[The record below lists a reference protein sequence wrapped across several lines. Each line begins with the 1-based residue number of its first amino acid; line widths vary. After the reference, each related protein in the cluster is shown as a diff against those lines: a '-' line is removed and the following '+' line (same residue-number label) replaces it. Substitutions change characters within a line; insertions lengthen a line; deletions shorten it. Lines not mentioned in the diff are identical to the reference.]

1 MTTRALGV
9 VRLSEFD
16 KRVEEQTT
24 SPQRQREAIEAKAR
38 QRGSEIVGWA
48 EDLDVSASKVHP
60 MKRPALRTW
69 FDRSDE
75 YDEVIFWRLD
85 RFVRRT
91 FPDRADMVSWSAAH
105 DISLVSATEDL
116 DLSGPLPR
124 LMATMFATV
133 AEMES
138 LNTSQRVSQTHEYLR
153 RNRRWGGG
161 RPPYGYRVVGNPDGS
176 GKVLAVDDDTAGVVR
191 EAVCRVI
198 AGESVGSVVADFNR
212 RGIASPHGKKRW
224 DNGTSLRRILR
235 DRALLGQVVHNG
247 HPVLGDD
254 GMPVIR
260 AEPLITAAE

>member
-91 FPDRADMVSWSAAH
+91 FPDWADMVSWSAAH

-153 RNRRWGGG
+153 RNRRWCGG
-161 RPPYGYRVVGNPDGS
+161 RPPYTLS
-176 GKVLAVDDDTAGVVR
+176 GFATKPESKLLLETATPAR
-191 EAVCRVI
+191 PHRTHTCRVP
-198 AGESVGSVVADFNR
+198 G
-212 RGIASPHGKKRW
+212 
-224 DNGTSLRRILR
+224 
-235 DRALLGQVVHNG
+235 RA
-247 HPVLGDD
+247 
-254 GMPVIR
+254 R
-260 AEPLITAAE
+260 